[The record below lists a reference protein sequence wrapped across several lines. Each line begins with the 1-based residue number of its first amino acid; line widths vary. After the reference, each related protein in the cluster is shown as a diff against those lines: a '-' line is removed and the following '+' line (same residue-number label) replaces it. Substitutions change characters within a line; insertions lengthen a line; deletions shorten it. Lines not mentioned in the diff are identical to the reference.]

1 MRGLLPTSADFDDFD
16 VIRLDTDG
24 ALLDGDGRVPPGRV
38 GAHLQALV
46 DLPRGVTDVFVFV
59 HGWQNTGRRA
69 DAASRRLFAG
79 IRDLYDED
87 PARYPGLDGFRP
99 AFYSV
104 QWPSQSLPTT
114 GGYRKIRDRAHAMTT
129 TGHAAHVM
137 AALLGLLDSS
147 RTSPYGPP
155 TLRTAGGQYLH
166 CVGHS
171 FGCRLLGEAIREA
184 AAPPDQH
191 VLAWP
196 WTSAHRFTVDSFAG
210 LQMAART
217 DVFQHRFRSLVD
229 GSAPIVGPVALTVS
243 PHDRALSL
251 WHQLPEG
258 EAGLGA
264 RGALDAQTVPLHR
277 LDEPYTTAEF
287 GKVTNVDAAWRFNRG
302 PAALGA
308 HSDIWYPETIHL
320 LLSLAALSR

>member
-1 MRGLLPTSADFDDFD
+1 MRSPLPTADDFTDFD

-24 ALLDGDGRVPPGRV
+24 ALLTGGERVPPGRV
-38 GAHLQALV
+38 GAHLRTLV
-46 DLPRGVTDVFVFV
+46 DLPRGVTDIFVFV

-79 IRDLYDED
+79 IRDLHAED
-87 PARYPGLDGFRP
+87 PARYPALDGFRP
-99 AFYSV
+99 YFFSV

-114 GGYRKIRDRAHAMTT
+114 AGYRKIRDRAHAMTT
-129 TGHAAHVM
+129 TGDAAHVM
-137 AALLGLLDSS
+137 AGLLGLLDHT
-147 RTSPYGPP
+147 RTSPYRPD
-155 TLRTAGGQYLH
+155 TLRTAGGQFLH

-171 FGCRLLGEAIREA
+171 FGCRLLGEAIRA
-184 AAPPDQH
+184 AASPDQR

-196 WTSAHRFTVDSFAG
+196 WTSAHRFAVDSFTG

-258 EAGLGA
+258 EPGLGA
-264 RGALDAQTVPLHR
+264 RGALDARSVPLHR
-277 LDEPYTTAEF
+277 LDEPYTTDEF